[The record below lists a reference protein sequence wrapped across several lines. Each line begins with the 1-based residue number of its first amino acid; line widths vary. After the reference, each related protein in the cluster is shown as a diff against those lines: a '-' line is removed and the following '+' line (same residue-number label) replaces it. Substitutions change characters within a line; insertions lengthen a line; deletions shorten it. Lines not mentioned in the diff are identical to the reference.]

1 MNKEIKLIWTK
12 DHSLLVDYKLP
23 RWKLDVAKTFL
34 PSKEWEYLYRL
45 YDIRAGKEY
54 KEIVH
59 PNYRRHVIFPEI
71 EEKKLLLVEIGV
83 ICEEKFVPI
92 AQSPL
97 FYTTISKESVDNL
110 SYESTTLEGFS
121 SYTIYGKGE
130 VHGE

>member
-23 RWKLDVAKTFL
+23 RWKLDVAETFL
-34 PSKEWEYLYRL
+34 TSKEWKYLYRL
-45 YDIRAGKEY
+45 YDIHAGKVY

-59 PNYRRHVIFPEI
+59 HNYCRQVILSEV

-83 ICEEKFVPI
+83 ICKEKIVPI
-92 AQSPL
+92 AQSSL
-97 FYTTISKESVDNL
+97 FYTSISKECVDNL
-110 SYESTTLEGFS
+110 SYESTNLEGFS

-130 VHGE
+130 VHDE